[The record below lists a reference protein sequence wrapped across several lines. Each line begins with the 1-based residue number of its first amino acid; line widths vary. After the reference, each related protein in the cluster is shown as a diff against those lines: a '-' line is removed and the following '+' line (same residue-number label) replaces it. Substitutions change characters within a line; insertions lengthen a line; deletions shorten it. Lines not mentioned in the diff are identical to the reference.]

1 MLSAILIGTLVV
13 VAGSLFAWRRHGQ
26 QRGRARDDSEPPSRE
41 LPSTRS
47 IPRHDTALDELRAMR
62 EALKPAE
69 HSRVER
75 RRPGGSG
82 SPPAPE
88 RRRGRGP
95 GASTRATSGAPPN
108 DGASREP
115 RG

>member
-1 MLSAILIGTLVV
+1 MLSAILIGTLLVV
-13 VAGSLFAWRRHGQ
+13 VGSLFAWRRHGQ
-26 QRGRARDDSEPPSRE
+26 QRERERDRSEPLASE
-41 LPSTRS
+41 QPSTRS

-82 SPPAPE
+82 SPPVSE
-88 RRRGRGP
+88 RRRARGP
-95 GASTRATSGAPPN
+95 GASLRASSSA
-108 DGASREP
+108 ASRSDEDT
-115 RG
+115 

>member
-1 MLSAILIGTLVV
+1 MLSGILVGTLLVV
-13 VAGSLFAWRRHGQ
+13 VGSLFVWRRHGQ
-26 QRGRARDDSEPPSRE
+26 QRERERERDRAEPAASEPS
-41 LPSTRS
+41 STRS

-82 SPPAPE
+82 SPPASE

-95 GASTRATSGAPPN
+95 GASTRAGSGAPPRS
-108 DGASREP
+108 DEADA
-115 RG
+115 

>member
-1 MLSAILIGTLVV
+1 MLSVILIGTLLV
-13 VAGSLFAWRRHGQ
+13 VAGGSLFAWRRHGQ
-26 QRGRARDDSEPPSRE
+26 QRGRERDESEHAASEHTSP
-41 LPSTRS
+41 RS

-82 SPPAPE
+82 SPPVSE
-88 RRRGRGP
+88 RRRVRGP
-95 GASTRATSGAPPN
+95 GATRAGSGAPTRS
-108 DGASREP
+108 DEADA
-115 RG
+115 